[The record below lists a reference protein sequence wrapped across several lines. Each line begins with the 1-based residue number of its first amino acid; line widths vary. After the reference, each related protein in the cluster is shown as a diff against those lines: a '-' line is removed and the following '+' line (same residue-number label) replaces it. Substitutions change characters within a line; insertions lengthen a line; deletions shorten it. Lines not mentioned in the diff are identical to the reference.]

1 MITQALKVLCFDTDS
16 QVFILEELAERFV
29 DKMVMGKKILDGAM
43 EKAERRA
50 TITWKDSIR
59 IIYRQ
64 VISFW

>member
-43 EKAERRA
+43 EKAEWRA
-50 TITWKDSIR
+50 TITRNDSIR
-59 IIYRQ
+59 ITSCQ
-64 VISFW
+64 LVSCW